1 MAGVAATCALVTLLV
16 AAVVA
21 LPNTLLED
29 TKQVVLESEPI
40 ISKVKRAQEVMMFG
54 NQQNRPSTENK
65 LYPSAHK
72 RASNKQEKD
81 EELPTALPIAI
92 SSTSKTWEN
101 GNKLAHHEQHGNGGK
116 TNARGNI
123 NYPGG
128 QRPQYRQELGNGD
141 MADQQE
147 DHGRGKTVSQY
158 EKGYQYGVGK
168 AALDKHVENALLKS
182 ELYGDPG
189 SVNQYRY
196 YGGSSERK
204 RNQHLSYP
212 PPSKRSYQPEMPFVL
227 PTDDLTSSRS
237 RLKRDLGL
245 DPEDVLTVLSLWEAE
260 HRAKAESNPGLDP
273 SWFTY
278 YGLDTAEPFRDDEDE
293 GEEDEEDTSP
303 IDGGWL
309 EGPVAHPSSTPHR
322 YRLERRGGYYYPM
335 LTSPQQYPLYPAQKR
350 DSSQWGGFAK
360 DKRFMVSRKR
370 QSLI

>member
-72 RASNKQEKD
+72 R
-81 EELPTALPIAI
+81 
-92 SSTSKTWEN
+92 
-101 GNKLAHHEQHGNGGK
+101 
-116 TNARGNI
+116 
-123 NYPGG
+123 
-128 QRPQYRQELGNGD
+128 
-141 MADQQE
+141 
-147 DHGRGKTVSQY
+147 
-158 EKGYQYGVGK
+158 
-168 AALDKHVENALLKS
+168 
-182 ELYGDPG
+182 G

-370 QSLI
+370 QVTSPRDEVQTLAQLLNHPYRDPGVPLYRRVVL